1 MKKYAILVLVLVLT
15 AALFTGCGCT
25 NQDPSRNTTVPTT
38 TPTAATTETTRAT
51 TAPTTMPSVEPSTN
65 ATMTTATAL
74 WTGWTTSRKTPPP
87 VRVQLVS
94 DNTPGQFAPVHIT
107 QCISVSPSAPA
118 PADEV
123 HGFWVSRQ
131 CCMGNPRPGTAS

>member
-65 ATMTTATAL
+65 ATIDNGNITENTAA
-74 WTGWTTSRKTPPP
+74 
-87 VRVQLVS
+87 
-94 DNTPGQFAPVHIT
+94 
-107 QCISVSPSAPA
+107 
-118 PADEV
+118 
-123 HGFWVSRQ
+123 RQ
-131 CCMGNPRPGTAS
+131 GTAGVR

>member
-38 TPTAATTETTRAT
+38 TPTRAT

-65 ATMTTATAL
+65 ATIDNGNGPLDGMDDITENTAA
-74 WTGWTTSRKTPPP
+74 
-87 VRVQLVS
+87 
-94 DNTPGQFAPVHIT
+94 
-107 QCISVSPSAPA
+107 
-118 PADEV
+118 
-123 HGFWVSRQ
+123 RQ
-131 CCMGNPRPGTAS
+131 GTAGVR

>member
-38 TPTAATTETTRAT
+38 TTETTRAT

-65 ATMTTATAL
+65 ATIDNGNGPLDGMDDITENTAA
-74 WTGWTTSRKTPPP
+74 
-87 VRVQLVS
+87 
-94 DNTPGQFAPVHIT
+94 
-107 QCISVSPSAPA
+107 
-118 PADEV
+118 
-123 HGFWVSRQ
+123 RQ
-131 CCMGNPRPGTAS
+131 GTAGVR

>member
-38 TPTAATTETTRAT
+38 T
-51 TAPTTMPSVEPSTN
+51 
-65 ATMTTATAL
+65 TATAL
-74 WTGWTTSRKTPPP
+74 WTGWTTLRKTPPP

-94 DNTPGQFAPVHIT
+94 DNTPGQFAPVHIIP
-107 QCISVSPSAPA
+107 CVSVSPSAPA

-123 HGFWVSRQ
+123 HGFWESRQ

>member
-65 ATMTTATAL
+65 ATIDNGNGPLDGMDDITENTAA
-74 WTGWTTSRKTPPP
+74 
-87 VRVQLVS
+87 
-94 DNTPGQFAPVHIT
+94 
-107 QCISVSPSAPA
+107 
-118 PADEV
+118 
-123 HGFWVSRQ
+123 RQ
-131 CCMGNPRPGTAS
+131 GTAGVR